1 MIRLTAI
8 YFDAMKY
15 LVSLL
20 LLFSLQVQAGPRLY
34 IFDCGL
40 IDLENLEI
48 FNLKA
53 EESPVRQLFV
63 PCYVVEHK
71 KGRLLFDGGLPKNV
85 ADSQAPVA
93 IEGGSLVY
101 ERWIVDQLAEM
112 GLTPADIDFAAY
124 SHLHF
129 DHAGAANAFVES
141 EVLMQQKEWDAA
153 FGDGTTFVD
162 TSLFDGL
169 KDAGVTFIDGDHD
182 VFGDGSVRL
191 LFTPG
196 HTPGHQLLM
205 VTLDK
210 TGQILISGDLYHTR
224 ANRDLRRVPTFN
236 NNAQQTHESMDRVE
250 QLLAETG
257 ATLWIEHDKALADS
271 LKKAPQYYD

>member
-1 MIRLTAI
+1 MLFAI
-8 YFDAMKY
+8 
-15 LVSLL
+15 
-20 LLFSLQVQAGPRLY
+20 QVQAGPKLY

-40 IDLENLEI
+40 INLDSLEI
-48 FNLKA
+48 FGLKP
-53 EESPVRQLFV
+53 EESPVRQMFV
-63 PCYVVEHK
+63 PCYLVEHP
-71 KGRLLFDGGLPKNV
+71 KGRLLFDGGLPENV
-85 ADSQAPVA
+85 ADSQEPVG
-93 IEGGSLVY
+93 IEGATLVY
-101 ERWIVDQLAEM
+101 DRWIVDQLADM
-112 GLTPADIDFAAY
+112 GLTTADIDLATY

-153 FGDGTTFVD
+153 FGEGASFVD

-169 KDAGVTFIDGDHD
+169 KDAKVTFIDGDHD

-191 LFTPG
+191 IFTPG

-205 VTLDK
+205 VTLDN

-236 NNAQQTHESMDRVE
+236 NNAAQTHESMERVE
-250 QLLAETG
+250 KLLADTG
-257 ATLWIEHDKALADS
+257 ATLWIEHDKALADT

>member
-1 MIRLTAI
+1 
-8 YFDAMKY
+8 MKY
-15 LVSLL
+15 LASLL
-20 LLFSLQVQAGPRLY
+20 LLLSCQVQAGPRLY
-34 IFDCGL
+34 VFDCGL
-40 IDLENLEI
+40 IKLDNLEL

-53 EESPVRQLFV
+53 DESPVRQLFV
-63 PCYVVEHK
+63 PCYLVEHA

-85 ADSQAPVA
+85 ADSEEPVA
-93 IEGGSLVY
+93 IEGGSLIY
-101 ERWIVDQLAEM
+101 RRWIVDQLADM
-112 GLTPADIDFAAY
+112 GLAPADIDFAAY

-141 EVLMQQKEWDAA
+141 RILMRQGEWDAA
-153 FGDGTTFVD
+153 FGDDAGFFD
-162 TSLFDGL
+162 TSLFDRL
-169 KDAGVTFIDGDHD
+169 ADSELTFVDGDYD
-182 VFGDGSVRL
+182 VFGDGSVQL

-205 VTLDK
+205 VKLEN

-236 NNAQQTHESMDRVE
+236 ANAQQTHESMDRVE
-250 QLLAETG
+250 QLLATTG
-257 ATLWIEHDKALADS
+257 ATLWIEHDKALADT